1 MKKLILTL
9 VLLVTASNLA
19 VGVAYSAVCSGTNGG
34 RACGSECSALANGGC
49 ACTGSCTAD
58 EMKWV
63 DGAGGKVAA
72 MEELAAN

>member
-1 MKKLILTL
+1 MKKMLLAL
-9 VLLVTASNLA
+9 ALLVTASNLA
-19 VGVAYSAVCSGTNGG
+19 VSVAYAAVCSGSNGG
-34 RACGSECSALANGGC
+34 RACGQECSAMANGGC

-72 MEELAAN
+72 MEELAAY